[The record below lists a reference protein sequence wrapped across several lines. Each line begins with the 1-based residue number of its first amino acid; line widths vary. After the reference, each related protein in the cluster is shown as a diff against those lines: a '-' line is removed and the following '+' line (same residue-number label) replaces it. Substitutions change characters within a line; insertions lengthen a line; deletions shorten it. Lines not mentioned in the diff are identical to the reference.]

1 MRFRRA
7 PAPPPLYNTYMQTK
21 QTKPHL
27 NLDSL
32 ALEWQAASGN
42 RAEQDRLYAVIA
54 SDLQGM
60 LCYIC
65 TRVRYSTSSPLNSYQ
80 AEDLLQVAML
90 VLWRHALPSYR
101 PGRGMKFSTWASM
114 IAKRKLLDLGRLQ
127 GKEYDKHAP
136 LDVATSLDAIHGDN
150 DEESA
155 INLHNLLPDPRD
167 EFGLAENKEA
177 ASYALDA
184 ICSHADIT
192 ALERQA
198 LQEWLEDGRDYRCKQ
213 GARRKSV
220 DNARQRLKKKL
231 NMVRKEL
238 GLDP

>member
-1 MRFRRA
+1 MLLVA
-7 PAPPPLYNTYMQTK
+7 DASSLYNTYMQTK
-21 QTKPHL
+21 PR
-27 NLDSL
+27 LDLDRL
-32 ALEWQAASGN
+32 ALLWQGASGN

-114 IAKRKLLDLGRLQ
+114 IAKRKLLDIGRLR
-127 GKEYDKHAP
+127 GKEYDKHCP
-136 LDVATSLDAIHGDN
+136 LDIAGSLDAIHGDN

-167 EFGLAENKEA
+167 EFRLAENKEA

-192 ALERQA
+192 PLEQEALA
-198 LQEWLEDGRDYRCKQ
+198 EWLEDGRNYRHADPA
-213 GARRKSV
+213 GHKST
-220 DNARQRLKKKL
+220 DNCRTRLKNKL
-231 NMVRKEL
+231 WKAGAKL
-238 GLDP
+238 GLDT